1 MPAASSKGAFTTL
14 LVFPPVWTPVTPY
27 LALPSLSAYLRAK
40 GLSIR
45 QYDASLDFFLDHLL
59 AEPTLEALLERACR
73 AAEAREVQGGGGI
86 RSADEDL
93 LRNKDVWREK
103 IRSAGRFISVLRSK
117 EAFYDPSSCVAA
129 QEGIYS
135 LLRMASAAFHPVSFT
150 FNTFSNPAIKDF
162 EDLLRH
168 CGDPKSNPF
177 IPFYIERFPSL
188 IDGLRPGLIG
198 ISITTGNQMV
208 GGLTLALFLRENYP
222 SIHVTLGGRHMLRL
236 GESMRENPSYFGR
249 FCNSLATGDGERPL
263 ECLIGSLSSEGDL
276 KAVPGLVLCEA
287 GRVVEC
293 APEEHVPMSEIPAPD
308 FTDLPLS
315 KYLSPTPIVPFRLS
329 EGCYWGKCTFCSRY
343 DTRRFATISPAEAAA
358 RIEQVHRRFSV
369 SCFAINDDCL
379 TPPYLEAFC
388 RELAAR
394 DLGLSIS
401 LWCKPVGQF
410 TPARME
416 LLARAGVRLIR
427 WGVETGHPRILK
439 LMNKG
444 TDLGDTVRVLSDS
457 SRMGIW
463 NHATMILG
471 FPTETVEEAKETI
484 GFLEG
489 KLDAIHSSIL
499 FRFSLLT
506 HSYIMKNPD
515 LFSITRLER
524 PKTPFSYEHPFECAS
539 GMKPDEFREFW
550 QWANRYRLERIY
562 GHPLW
567 YYLRNREYLLLYVAA
582 FGLER
587 VRGWKVSRSDRS
599 VYTAGDRTEYFVK
612 RPEEIDPD
620 MMEMICGL
628 IEAGGEVGRSWIRE
642 NLKGAFLIGYAM
654 EEGRVIGTLT
664 HKRPK
669 ERYLAYLKE
678 KTGVELKGY
687 LERGYTYLR
696 PEYRGRGIADRILKD
711 LVEGSRGMN
720 IYVTIRTDNR
730 EAVALSE
737 RNGMRLVATY
747 HNDRTGHEI
756 GLFTNTAPTP

>member
-1 MPAASSKGAFTTL
+1 

-59 AEPTLEALLERACR
+59 AEPTLETLLEKACR
-73 AAEAREVQGGGGI
+73 VVKATGQQGGGEI
-86 RSADEDL
+86 RSTDEDL
-93 LRNKDVWREK
+93 LNNKAMWRDK
-103 IRSAGRFISVLRSK
+103 IRSAGRFISTLRSK
-117 EAFYDPSSCVAA
+117 EAFYDPASCIAA
-129 QEGIYS
+129 QDGIYS

-150 FNTFSNPAIKDF
+150 FNTFSNPAVKDF
-162 EDLLRH
+162 RELLRH
-168 CGDPKSNPF
+168 CRDPESNPF
-177 IPFYIERFPSL
+177 ISFYMVRIPAL

-198 ISITTGNQMV
+198 ISITTGNQMI

-236 GESMRENPSYFGR
+236 GESLRENPPYFSR
-249 FCNSLATGDGERPL
+249 LCNSMVNGDGERPL
-263 ECLIGSLSSEGDL
+263 ECLISALSSEGDL
-276 KAVPGLVLCEA
+276 RSVPGLVLCDA

-293 APEEHVPMSEIPAPD
+293 GPEEQVPISELPAPD
-308 FTDLPLS
+308 FSDLPLS

-343 DTRRFATISPAEAAA
+343 DTRRFSTIGPAEAAA
-358 RIEQVHRRFSV
+358 RIEEVHRRFSV

-388 RELAAR
+388 RELAAK

-401 LWCKPVGQF
+401 LWCKPVAQF
-410 TPARME
+410 SPARIE
-416 LLARAGVRLIR
+416 LMARAGVRLIR

-444 TDLGDTVRVLSDS
+444 TDLADTLRVLSDS
-457 SRMGIW
+457 SSMGIW

-471 FPTETVEEAKETI
+471 FPTETLEEAKETI

-489 KLDAIHSSIL
+489 NLDAIHSSIL

-506 HSYIMKNPD
+506 HSYIMRRPD
-515 LFSITRLER
+515 LFSIKQVEA
-524 PKTPFSYEHPFECAS
+524 PNSPFSYEHPFSCAS
-539 GMKPDEFREFW
+539 GMKPEQLREFLR
-550 QWANRYRLERIY
+550 WANRYRVERIY

-587 VRGWKVSRSDRS
+587 VRAWKVSKNDRS
-599 VYTAGDRTEYFVK
+599 IYTAGDRTEYFVK
-612 RPEEIDPD
+612 TPEEIAPD
-620 MMEMICGL
+620 VMEMICGL

-642 NLKGAFLIGYAM
+642 NLKAAFLIGYAM
-654 EEGRVIGTLT
+654 EEGRVVGTLT

-669 ERYLAYLKE
+669 EKYLAYLKE
-678 KTGVELKGY
+678 KTGIELTGY

-696 PEYRGRGIADRILKD
+696 PEYRGRGIADRILKA
-711 LVEGSRGMN
+711 LVERSRGMK
-720 IYVTIRTDNR
+720 IYVTIRTDNKK
-730 EAVALSE
+730 AVALSL
-737 RNGMRLVATY
+737 RNGMRLVASY

-756 GLFTNTAPTP
+756 GLFTNTPPTP